1 MPWTYKR
8 WSMERWRGVNTP
20 SDEQHQAVREHFLE
34 QARLAI
40 KARRAE
46 RKAANA
52 ARKASAIKRNAERAA
67 AHKAECEQRGTC
79 LWLNA
84 KLVARAGLITDEQLM
99 QAWTGMPR
107 RPVIEAKGFWLE
119 EVLKPQA
126 ERSPMPAGL
135 REFIRAQGSGSSN
148 PCYFHEIKLD
158 LGRPS
163 PADLAAFYKY
173 GRIV

>member
-1 MPWTYKR
+1 MMPWTYKR

-107 RPVIEAKGFWLE
+107 RPALEVKGFWLYNASE
-119 EVLKPQA
+119 QA
-126 ERSPMPAGL
+126 
-135 REFIRAQGSGSSN
+135 
-148 PCYFHEIKLD
+148 PCYVSGEPLE
-158 LGRPS
+158 
-163 PADLAAFYKY
+163 ADLQDLLRNGSRSFAP
-173 GRIV
+173 GGHPPRS